1 MGQVKVARIREL
13 NDAFRKSLRDGPTV
27 PGRIMVTAGIDANG
41 PDFVLKV
48 LNAVAGFDNFSEA
61 NDPHGEHDFGNFEV
75 DGDKIYFKV
84 DYYDANCVYGSED
97 PTDTTKTTRVLTIM
111 LAEEY

>member
-1 MGQVKVARIREL
+1 MW
-13 NDAFRKSLRDGPTV
+13 RKCDLPWWVSR
-27 PGRIMVTAGIDANG
+27 
-41 PDFVLKV
+41 
-48 LNAVAGFDNFSEA
+48 
-61 NDPHGEHDFGNFEV
+61 
-75 DGDKIYFKV
+75 YFKV